1 MDFVG
6 KGTVLMSEPMKG
18 SIQNLSI
25 AGYECTLYLP
35 PKYYINDVSY
45 PVVYINGEDS
55 IQEIIEEVESH
66 FGVDCNEFIAISVI
80 SQDWNV
86 DFTPWAA
93 PPLTK
98 KSESFKG
105 GAASYLDFLAN
116 TIKPFIDEHYK
127 TKPEPSN
134 TSLIG
139 YSLGGLTALY
149 ALYTIS
155 GFGKIGSISASL
167 WYDGW
172 IEFMDSHMIANDFSR
187 VYLSLGRGEEHS
199 RNQRMAKVGNCTRE
213 AALILE
219 EQLEFK
225 ENLILEW
232 NDGGHFSEVT
242 NRFKR
247 ALLWLMS

>member
-1 MDFVG
+1 MEG
-6 KGTVLMSEPMKG
+6 NIE
-18 SIQNLSI
+18 NLTI

-35 PKYYINDVSY
+35 PKYYINDVNY
-45 PVVYINGEDS
+45 PVVYINGEDN
-55 IQEIIEEVESH
+55 IQGIMEDLESH
-66 FGVDCNEFIAISVI
+66 FGVDCSAFIAISVMVEE
-80 SQDWNV
+80 WNEN
-86 DFTPWAA
+86 FTPWDA
-93 PPLTK
+93 PALTK

-105 GAASYLDFLAN
+105 GATSYLNFLAD

-127 TKPEPSN
+127 TRPEPSN
-134 TSLIG
+134 TALIG

-149 ALYTIS
+149 ALYTINS
-155 GFGKIGSISASL
+155 FGKIGSMSGSL

-172 IEFMDSHMIANDFSR
+172 IEFMDSHMPANANSL
-187 VYLSLGRGEEHS
+187 VYMSLGRSEEHS
-199 RNQRMAKVGNCTRE
+199 RNQRMAKVGNCTRK

-225 ENLILEW
+225 ENPILEW
-232 NDGGHFSEVT
+232 NDGGHFSEIS

>member
-1 MDFVG
+1 MDVVV
-6 KGTVLMSEPMKG
+6 KGTVLMSETMKG
-18 SIQNLSI
+18 NIQNLSI

-45 PVVYINGEDS
+45 TVVYINGEDS
-55 IQEIIEEVESH
+55 IQEIMEEVESH
-66 FGVDCNEFIAISVI
+66 FGVDCSEFIAISVI

-134 TSLIG
+134 TALIG

-149 ALYTIS
+149 SLYTIS
-155 GFGKIGSISASL
+155 AFGKIGSISGSL

-172 IEFMDSHMIANDFSR
+172 IEFMGSHMIANDFSR
-187 VYLSLGRGEEHS
+187 VYLSLGREEERS

-213 AALILE
+213 AALILKK
-219 EQLEFK
+219 QLEFK
-225 ENLILEW
+225 GNLILEW
-232 NDGGHFSEVT
+232 NDGGHFSELP